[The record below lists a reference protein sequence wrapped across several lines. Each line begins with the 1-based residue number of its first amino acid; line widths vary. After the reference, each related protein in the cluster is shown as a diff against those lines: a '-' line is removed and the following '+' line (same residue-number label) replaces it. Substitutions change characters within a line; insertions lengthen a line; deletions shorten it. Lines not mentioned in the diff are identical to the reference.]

1 MAAAKLSVPWRPG
14 RAGSFAPD
22 PASRIF
28 RRQNDLAPPDR
39 LFQRSLVLV
48 TSYIRGHAFFY
59 GATPGFFQRRQLGHG
74 FILIIKERQH
84 VADNG
89 RGCCHVA
96 AMFKYAGRRIARIVC
111 WRETLK
117 QGMITKFEGQCC
129 IAPDTACPFSHCDT
143 AYLSRACFPRQ
154 QNIRNVHPCTSRCR
168 SEEHTSELK
177 SLMRISYAV
186 FCMI

>member
-1 MAAAKLSVPWRPG
+1 MLVSCVFFTHKTAYEL
-14 RAGSFAPD
+14 
-22 PASRIF
+22 RISDWSSDVCSS
-28 RRQNDLAPPDR
+28 DL
-39 LFQRSLVLV
+39 
-48 TSYIRGHAFFY
+48 
-59 GATPGFFQRRQLGHG
+59 QRRQLGHG

-129 IAPDTACPFSHCDT
+129 IAADTACPFSH
-143 AYLSRACFPRQ
+143 
-154 QNIRNVHPCTSRCR
+154 
-168 SEEHTSELK
+168 
-177 SLMRISYAV
+177 
-186 FCMI
+186 

>member
-22 PASRIF
+22 PARRIF

-74 FILIIKERQH
+74 FIMIITERPH

-89 RGCCHVA
+89 LVCCLLA
-96 AMFKYAGRRIARIVC
+96 DLFSYEDRRCVG
-111 WRETLK
+111 WGK
-117 QGMITKFEGQCC
+117 M
-129 IAPDTACPFSHCDT
+129 
-143 AYLSRACFPRQ
+143 
-154 QNIRNVHPCTSRCR
+154 V
-168 SEEHTSELK
+168 
-177 SLMRISYAV
+177 
-186 FCMI
+186 

>member
-1 MAAAKLSVPWRPG
+1 MRV
-14 RAGSFAPD
+14 
-22 PASRIF
+22 
-28 RRQNDLAPPDR
+28 
-39 LFQRSLVLV
+39 
-48 TSYIRGHAFFY
+48 HAFFD
-59 GATPGFFQRRQLGHG
+59 GDTPGFFQRLQLGHC
-74 FILIIKERQH
+74 FSLIIKERQH

-143 AYLSRACFPRQ
+143 AYLGRACFPRQ
-154 QNIRNVHPCTSRCR
+154 QNIRNVHPCTR
-168 SEEHTSELK
+168 SEEHTSELQ
-177 SLMRISYAV
+177 SLMRTSYAV
-186 FCMI
+186 FCLKKKKKKKITNINKTKKE

>member
-1 MAAAKLSVPWRPG
+1 MFDLACLFVFFFFFLMIRLPPRSTRTDTLFPYPTL
-14 RAGSFAPD
+14 
-22 PASRIF
+22 F
-28 RRQNDLAPPDR
+28 RSLAPPDR

-117 QGMITKFEGQCC
+117 QGMITTFEEIG
-129 IAPDTACPFSHCDT
+129 
-143 AYLSRACFPRQ
+143 RAH
-154 QNIRNVHPCTSRCR
+154 V
-168 SEEHTSELK
+168 
-177 SLMRISYAV
+177 
-186 FCMI
+186 

>member
-1 MAAAKLSVPWRPG
+1 M
-14 RAGSFAPD
+14 
-22 PASRIF
+22 F

-129 IAPDTACPFSHCDT
+129 IAPDTAERKSVV
-143 AYLSRACFPRQ
+143 SG
-154 QNIRNVHPCTSRCR
+154 TSVSVRVGLGGR
-168 SEEHTSELK
+168 RILTKK
-177 SLMRISYAV
+177 STTKTQPHNTQ
-186 FCMI
+186 

>member
-1 MAAAKLSVPWRPG
+1 MRS
-14 RAGSFAPD
+14 
-22 PASRIF
+22 IF
-28 RRQNDLAPPDR
+28 L
-39 LFQRSLVLV
+39 L

-117 QGMITKFEGQCC
+117 QGMIPE
-129 IAPDTACPFSHCDT
+129 
-143 AYLSRACFPRQ
+143 
-154 QNIRNVHPCTSRCR
+154 R
-168 SEEHTSELK
+168 SEERREGTEGVSTLRTRWTPYH
-177 SLMRISYAV
+177 
-186 FCMI
+186 

>member
-89 RGCCHVA
+89 R
-96 AMFKYAGRRIARIVC
+96 
-111 WRETLK
+111 
-117 QGMITKFEGQCC
+117 
-129 IAPDTACPFSHCDT
+129 
-143 AYLSRACFPRQ
+143 
-154 QNIRNVHPCTSRCR
+154 
-168 SEEHTSELK
+168 SEEHTSELQ
-177 SLMRISYAV
+177 SLMRNPYAV
-186 FCMI
+186 FCLKQNTDEFHIKHKSIQASNNPHTNIIKNL